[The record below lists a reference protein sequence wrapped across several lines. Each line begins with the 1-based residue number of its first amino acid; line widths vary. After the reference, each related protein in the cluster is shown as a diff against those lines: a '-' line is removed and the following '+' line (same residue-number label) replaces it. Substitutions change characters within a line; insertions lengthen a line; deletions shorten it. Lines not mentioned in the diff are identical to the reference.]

1 MGLLTSVERFA
12 QLCSHTSIQRG
23 IYLQRDGDKQ
33 GGVRGFG
40 CGVIRWKIP
49 QADPRSSLLIFMYGH
64 NSTRRTTPASTGA
77 GSPGANVALKPR
89 KQQRTAGC
97 RHGCELFIRGVSVSA
112 GRQTERARLSPRLH
126 VALQLRDLNNTPQT
140 STEDGQHYLP
150 ANTTWLRTLCYAGAH
165 KHACSK
171 LEH

>member
-1 MGLLTSVERFA
+1 MTRSPSKIFLQHQSNHFYRWSVQVGLLTSVERFA

-49 QADPRSSLLIFMYGH
+49 EADPRSSLLLFMYGH
-64 NSTRRTTPASTGA
+64 NSTRRMTPSSTGA
-77 GSPGANVALKPR
+77 GSPGANVSLKPR

-112 GRQTERARLSPRLH
+112 GRQTELARLSPRLH
-126 VALQLRDLNNTPQT
+126 VALQLRDLNNTP
-140 STEDGQHYLP
+140 
-150 ANTTWLRTLCYAGAH
+150 
-165 KHACSK
+165 
-171 LEH
+171 